1 MKTAAGLRTA
11 AGGRHPAADFF
22 PETPGRPGSPS
33 ASYSRSLP
41 ALSHPEHETA
51 TGESGQ
57 GAIRSADEGAGW
69 RQRARGLSPRVR
81 GHPHVITVVGNHDT
95 VLGQTAGITIQQ
107 RYRNTEEV
115 VCHELERRLEPA
127 TCEPCCQ
134 STRVKRC

>member
-1 MKTAAGLRTA
+1 MKAPVGGSALAVYPRVCGGTWQSSLR
-11 AGGRHPAADFF
+11 
-22 PETPGRPGSPS
+22 SV
-33 ASYSRSLP
+33 
-41 ALSHPEHETA
+41 
-51 TGESGQ
+51 SG
-57 GAIRSADEGAGW
+57 AVY
-69 RQRARGLSPRVR
+69 SPRVR